1 MDKKEQILEVSKKL
15 ILQKGYS
22 KVSIQD
28 ITTAL
33 GISKGSFYTY
43 FKSKADMV
51 HEMINQ
57 KISMGKEQEK
67 KNFSKVKNMEES
79 LRFYLQSR
87 FQLDIYYLEIE
98 LVILSLFKNL
108 EVIEEDI
115 VKRLLFVK
123 KEYLKHWEG
132 EFEKYQK
139 DLSIPKE
146 EVKEYAELIGKLLQS
161 FAVSTLFVT
170 EDDRFLINDIHEVV
184 ERLEEKR
191 IEKKMNFLIKNIMKM
206 IQG

>member
-28 ITTAL
+28 ITANL

-43 FKSKADMV
+43 FKSKADMI
-51 HEMINQ
+51 HEMINH
-57 KISMGKEQEK
+57 KILLGKEQER
-67 KNFSKVKNMEES
+67 KNLVKVKTMEES
-79 LRFYLQSR
+79 LQLYLWSR
-87 FQLDIYYLEIE
+87 FRSDVYHLEIE

-108 EVIEEDI
+108 EMIEEDI
-115 VKRLLFVK
+115 VRRLLSLK
-123 KEYLKHWEG
+123 KEHRKHWEK

-146 EVKEYAELIGKLLQS
+146 EVKEYAELIGKMLQS
-161 FAVSTLFVT
+161 FTVSTLFAT

-184 ERLEEKR
+184 ERLEEER
-191 IEKKMNFLIKNIMKM
+191 IAKKINFLIKNIMKM
-206 IQG
+206 IQA